1 MGHIEKLL
9 KTFEF
14 EGWSDLV
21 SSLFPSVKYSL
32 TLVALS
38 FSAFSVMTY
47 KIVGLDVLASV
58 AFVCVMILEV
68 LTGIIAS
75 KKLKVNTSS
84 VKMSRFSLKMACY
97 FVVLFVSNSF
107 AESFKAK
114 DSNVG
119 YWFFDWL
126 HVYLAIHIATENIIS
141 IIENWAIIE
150 GKPKTYWIVQIQ
162 EKLNSLFI
170 TKKNENK

>member
-1 MGHIEKLL
+1 MGFVGKLL

-14 EGWSDLV
+14 EGWSELV

-32 TLVALS
+32 TMATIS
-38 FSAFSVMTY
+38 FSAFSVATY
-47 KIVGLDVLASV
+47 KIIGLDILATI
-58 AFVCVMILEV
+58 AFVLIMACEV
-68 LTGIIAS
+68 FTGFWAS

-84 VKMSRFSLKMACY
+84 LKMSRFSLKMACY
-97 FVVLFVSNSF
+97 LVVLFVSNSF

-150 GKPKTYWIVQIQ
+150 GKEKTYWIVKIQ
-162 EKLNSLFI
+162 DKLNNLF
-170 TKKNENK
+170 K

>member
-1 MGHIEKLL
+1 MGYVGKLL

-32 TLVALS
+32 TMAAIS
-38 FSAFSVMTY
+38 FSAFSVATY
-47 KIVGLDVLASV
+47 KIIGLDILATI
-58 AFVCVMILEV
+58 AFVLIMACEV
-68 LTGIIAS
+68 FTGFWAS

-84 VKMSRFSLKMACY
+84 LKMSRFSLKMACY
-97 FVVLFVSNSF
+97 LMVLFVSNSF
-107 AESFKAK
+107 AESFEAK
-114 DSNVG
+114 GSNVG

-150 GKPKTYWIVQIQ
+150 GKEKTYWIVKIQ
-162 EKLNSLFI
+162 DKLNNLF
-170 TKKNENK
+170 K